1 MTTYPKLWTLT
12 LLTILLSCN
21 NQTDRK
27 NVTQADGWVC
37 KPYFSFDQVEHYY
50 FDITEEAI
58 LKIMD
63 KERKSEKEAKQIE
76 LLIKHTLNT
85 LSDTIELHN
94 IDEIG
99 YVKQKI
105 AENKFEKLN
114 QIFCERK
121 HKEALAMACIAIY
134 RDILVFKKN
143 GRIIGTAK
151 ICFECNQHVITG
163 TSKNTNEFGQ
173 SGDYEKLYKL
183 LR

>member
-121 HKEALAMACIAIY
+121 HKEALAMAYIAIY